1 MGRAGHSNGARK
13 ENGMTMGRILSFL
26 PVVALAAAPAPEI
39 KIGERLPELRGEF
52 LTGRQVV
59 IPQAAE
65 GRVTLLLLGFTYKS
79 RFAVEAWA
87 ERFRAQFQ
95 PDPRVTFYEAPM
107 IGGVARL
114 AKWFIDSGMRR
125 GTPEKDYEHV
135 VTVYGRTNSWKQ
147 RVRFVDQDVAY
158 LILLD
163 RTGKVAWR
171 HQGAFEDGA
180 FQALSRKTSELVN

>member
-1 MGRAGHSNGARK
+1 
-13 ENGMTMGRILSFL
+13 MTMALILSFL
-26 PVVALAAAPAPEI
+26 PVLAFAAGAAAEI
-39 KIGERLPELRGEF
+39 KIGERLPEIHGEF
-52 LTGRQVV
+52 LTGRKVV
-59 IPQAAE
+59 LPQAAE

-95 PDPRVTFYEAPM
+95 SDPQVTFYEAPM

-135 VTVYGRTNSWKQ
+135 VTVYGGTDARKQ
-147 RVRFVDQDVAY
+147 RVRFVDPDAPY

-163 RTGKVAWR
+163 HTGKVAWR
-171 HQGAFEDGA
+171 HQGALEDGA
-180 FQALSRKTSELVN
+180 FQALTHKVGELASVV

>member
-1 MGRAGHSNGARK
+1 
-13 ENGMTMGRILSFL
+13 MTMARILSLL
-26 PVVALAAAPAPEI
+26 PVVAFAAEPASEI

-52 LTGRQVV
+52 LTGRKVVLPQVA
-59 IPQAAE
+59 Q
-65 GRVTLLLLGFTYKS
+65 GRVTLLLFGFTYQS

-87 ERFRAQFQ
+87 EKFRAQFRS
-95 PDPRVTFYEAPM
+95 DPRVTFYEVPM

-125 GTPEKDYEHV
+125 GTPEEDYERV
-135 VTVYGRTNSWKQ
+135 VTVYGRTDSWKQ
-147 RVRFVDQDVAY
+147 RVRFGDPDAAY

-163 RTGKVAWR
+163 RTGKVAWL

-180 FQALSRKTSELVN
+180 FQTLSRKIRELVSLV